1 MYIPTFILFIQES
14 VCTVIKCYECRHL
27 YLPIVLSGG
36 IQGLRIDR
44 STKITTGHQAVILFH
59 ATKGR
64 GKYNATTMFLT
75 IAVTGQLPA
84 AKLEV
89 EMPYDPS

>member
-44 STKITTGHQAVILFH
+44 ITKITTGHQDVILFCEMDVKQVNVQFH
-59 ATKGR
+59 I
-64 GKYNATTMFLT
+64 LT
-75 IAVTGQLPA
+75 
-84 AKLEV
+84 
-89 EMPYDPS
+89 